1 MKRDTI
7 MKQHDKNIEAEVS
20 KTMSLLDELIPLEV
34 NHQFRTRLM
43 RRIES
48 EAGMGKGINY
58 SGFRIDYR
66 LAFMVMV
73 FVMNI
78 GTTMLSVQHSDES
91 ITTSSEAPFNQSDDY
106 SNQEFAYYDQTASY
120 ENQAP

>member
-1 MKRDTI
+1 